1 MMKDRLQEIRERA
14 LAMLQDADTL
24 DRLNEARVAFLGK
37 KGELT
42 AVLKSMK
49 EIAPE
54 DRPAFG
60 QLVND
65 TRAAIEQC
73 LEESRRKLENMAR
86 QAQLRKEE
94 IDVTLPAQ
102 EMPAGHPHPNQIALE
117 EVERIFIGMGYEV
130 IEGPEIEYDE
140 YNFTKL
146 NIPANHPAKD
156 EQDTFY
162 INKDIVLRTQ
172 TSPVQ
177 ARTMEQGKLP
187 IRMISPGRVF
197 RSDEVD
203 ATHSPS
209 FHQIEG
215 LVIDRNITFADLK
228 GTLAEFARAL
238 FGPETKTKFRP
249 HHFPFTEPS
258 AEVDVS
264 CFKCGG
270 KGCRFCKG
278 SGWIEILGCGMV
290 HPHVLEMCGI
300 DPEEYTGFAFG
311 VGLERIA
318 LLKYEIDDMRLLYE
332 NDYRFLKQF

>member
-1 MMKDRLQEIRERA
+1 MKEKLAKIKEEA
-14 LAMLQDADTL
+14 LKQIAGSDAL
-24 DRLNEARVAFLGK
+24 EKLNEVRVNFLGK

-42 AVLKSMK
+42 TVLKSMK
-49 EIAPE
+49 DVAPE
-54 DRPAFG
+54 ERPKVG
-60 QLVND
+60 QMVNEIRD
-65 TRAAIEQC
+65 EIERVLEQAKTQMETKAREAAMKREV
-73 LEESRRKLENMAR
+73 
-86 QAQLRKEE
+86 
-94 IDVTLPAQ
+94 IDVTLPAKKNLV
-102 EMPAGHPHPNQIALE
+102 GHRHPNRIVLD

-130 IEGPEIEYDE
+130 VEGPEVEYDY
-140 YNFTKL
+140 YNFEAL
-146 NIPANHPAKD
+146 NIPADHPAKD

-162 INKDIVLRTQ
+162 VTNEILLRTQ

-177 ARTMEQGKLP
+177 VRTMEKGKLP
-187 IRMISPGRVF
+187 IRMIAPGRVF

-215 LVIDRNITFADLK
+215 MIVDKGITFADLK
-228 GTLAEFARAL
+228 GTLAQFAKEL
-238 FGPETKTKFRP
+238 FGEKTKVKFRP

-270 KGCRFCKG
+270 EGCRFCKG

-290 HPHVLEMCGI
+290 HPKVLKMSGI
-300 DPEEYTGFAFG
+300 DPDVYSGFAFG
-311 VGLERIA
+311 IGLERIT

-332 NDYRFLKQF
+332 NDVRFLKQF